1 MNKMAQALKVF
12 RTIHSYLGIIAL
24 PWVILFGISGLYL
37 NHPNLITNILPA
49 SAYSDTSEQF
59 ESLETPL
66 TSEQAADIARLY
78 FQNSPMKSIRE
89 IEYHGFNSIEFQ
101 RESGTII
108 VSKETGHYYV
118 KNNFQNVL
126 HSADGVVV
134 DRKIYWNYFLG
145 VFHRTGWFGWSIGTI
160 FADITAFAL
169 IIFGISG
176 MTIWYI
182 PRHRRF
188 KRKVFG
194 G

>member
-1 MNKMAQALKVF
+1 MAQIMKAL
-12 RTIHSYLGIIAL
+12 RTIHSYMGVIAL

-37 NHPNLITNILPA
+37 NHPNLITIILP
-49 SAYSDTSEQF
+49 SSSYSDTSEQF
-59 ESLETPL
+59 EPIEIPL

-78 FQNSPMKSIRE
+78 FTESPMKSIRE
-89 IEYHGFNSIEFQ
+89 INYHGFDSIEFQ

-145 VFHRTGWFGWSIGTI
+145 VFHRTGWFGWSIGTLL
-160 FADITAFAL
+160 ADITAFVL

-176 MTIWYI
+176 ITLWYL

-188 KRKVFG
+188 KRKLFG
-194 G
+194 V